1 MIVEAEARPRT
12 CPLEWPFPGAVL
24 YRHDRMTGMEVEMP
38 ERIHREHMVR
48 AARNQALFREVNE
61 SVREVNETF
70 GEIEPTAEWVCECA
84 HPTCVERITLTIDEY
99 KALRAAPSLFAVAP
113 SEGHVFVE
121 VENIVDR
128 TERYWVVEKIGEAAE
143 FVAAVAPQQ
152 DRA

>member
-1 MIVEAEARPRT
+1 
-12 CPLEWPFPGAVL
+12 
-24 YRHDRMTGMEVEMP
+24 MEVEMP

-70 GEIEPTAEWVCECA
+70 GEIEPTSEWVCECA
-84 HPTCVERITLTIDEY
+84 HPTCVERISLTIDEY
-99 KALRAAPSLFAVAP
+99 KALRAAPTLFAVAP